1 MKDRKTSAGGKVRS
15 DPKKQGRAKEKK
27 ASRKQAPPV
36 RKARQARTT
45 DEAVKPGKKAGYKK
59 IAGVQK
65 TRSDNSAKHSPVT
78 KSEDP
83 AGAAKRV
90 RNKSQAASSGAAG
103 GDLSMLLEALVQDLE
118 SESPDNEEIYKT
130 WDTIRERYAFGEN
143 LSVIRRKIGAMGD
156 VLKSLDAW
164 DACPGRLDDRGAA
177 VDPVTGFRT
186 KTYAAWRMAGGE
198 AESHLGSILE
208 SVLNVLVDV
217 IKQGNG
223 EQAARALRLLIDRLL
238 FVLNEI
244 KRLSKND
251 WKRELFKKDAQ
262 GRLEYP
268 SLLSRFTKENLGAEK
283 FVSEE
288 LHLGVR
294 LPFNI
299 DPRKP
304 YTPQCILAMKI
315 VMWIDTERS
324 WRDSPYLKVAPNL
337 GDFCTANTNAWEN
350 VIAFH
355 LDYFQS
361 PGEKRW
367 REYVSEFQLEDNQE
381 PDEGDDLLPEE
392 RFRRGALLHVNRNC
406 GPVGDITESPE
417 LKSIL
422 DGCSKRRTE
431 SEAKRY
437 NILKYK
443 VIDAVRGLMPD
454 A

>member
-1 MKDRKTSAGGKVRS
+1 
-15 DPKKQGRAKEKK
+15 
-27 ASRKQAPPV
+27 
-36 RKARQARTT
+36 
-45 DEAVKPGKKAGYKK
+45 
-59 IAGVQK
+59 
-65 TRSDNSAKHSPVT
+65 
-78 KSEDP
+78 
-83 AGAAKRV
+83 
-90 RNKSQAASSGAAG
+90 
-103 GDLSMLLEALVQDLE
+103 
-118 SESPDNEEIYKT
+118 
-130 WDTIRERYAFGEN
+130 
-143 LSVIRRKIGAMGD
+143 
-156 VLKSLDAW
+156 
-164 DACPGRLDDRGAA
+164 
-177 VDPVTGFRT
+177 
-186 KTYAAWRMAGGE
+186 MAGGE
-198 AESHLGSILE
+198 VESHLGSILE
-208 SVLNVLVDV
+208 SVLTVLVDV

-294 LPFNI
+294 LPFKI

-324 WRDSPYLKVAPNL
+324 RRYSPYLKVAPNL
-337 GDFCTANTNAWEN
+337 GDFCTANTNAWEH

-367 REYVSEFQLEDNQE
+367 REYVSEFQLEDDQE